1 MNHSSSNSIVK
12 SKKNTSVLKAR
23 GEVKPADN
31 APIPVLHIIKSLGRG
46 GAEMLLPETLS
57 KHDRTRFEFHYI
69 YFVPWKHQMVSAIE
83 NEGGRVTCIAAK
95 NNLKIILQARK
106 IAAYIKANNIQ
117 LVHCHLPWA
126 GIVGRIAGK
135 IAGVPV
141 VYTEHNKWER
151 YHKLTYYLN
160 KLSFKN
166 QERVIAVSEDVAG
179 SIKKHHHHKKP
190 VIQVVSNGINVD
202 KYKSS
207 YESDRDIRKELNIP
221 PAAVVIG
228 IVCVFRKQKR
238 LDVWLE
244 IAKAL
249 HEKCP
254 QTRFIIVGDG
264 PLKDELH
271 QKARSL
277 AMDGYLHFA
286 GLQVE
291 TRPYL
296 QAMNIFMMSSEFEG
310 LPIALLEAMS
320 MGCMPACT
328 DAGGIRELVK
338 DNENGIVVPVN
349 NPMQLVDRLADH
361 VNDTDQMK
369 KFGSAARETV
379 IGSFSMQKMVNE
391 LETIYTE
398 IIN

>member
-1 MNHSSSNSIVK
+1 VKPQINTFAKRNGGFKTGSTVK
-12 SKKNTSVLKAR
+12 SSRIT
-23 GEVKPADN
+23 
-31 APIPVLHIIKSLGRG
+31 VLHIIKSLGRG

-57 KHDRTRFEFHYI
+57 KHDKNKFEFHYI
-69 YFVPWKHQMVSAIE
+69 YFVPWKHQMVAAIE
-83 NEGGRVTCIAAK
+83 QEGGMVTCISAK

-106 IAAYIKANNIQ
+106 IATYIKNNNIQ

-135 IAGVPV
+135 LAGVPV

-160 KLSFKN
+160 KLTFKN
-166 QERVIAVSEDVAG
+166 QERVIAVSEDVAA
-179 SIKKHHHHKKP
+179 SIKKHHHNKRP
-190 VIQVVSNGINVD
+190 LIQVVSNGINVE

-207 YESDRDIRKELNIP
+207 FESSRDIRKELHI
-221 PAAVVIG
+221 AERDVVIG
-228 IVCVFRKQKR
+228 IICVFRKQKR

-249 HEKCP
+249 HQKCP
-254 QTRFIIVGDG
+254 ETRFIIVGDG
-264 PLKDELH
+264 PLKEELRE
-271 QKARSL
+271 KAQS
-277 AMDGYLHFA
+277 MQVQDYLHFA

-296 QAMNIFMMSSEFEG
+296 QAMDIFMMSSEFEG

-328 DAGGIRELVK
+328 DAGGIRELVT
-338 DNENGIVVPVN
+338 NNSNGILVPVDS
-349 NPMQLVDRLADH
+349 PMQLVERLANQVKDS
-361 VNDTDQMK
+361 NRIQM
-369 KFGSAARETV
+369 FGSAARETV
-379 IGSFSMQKMVNE
+379 INSFSMQKMVNE

>member
-1 MNHSSSNSIVK
+1 VK
-12 SKKNTSVLKAR
+12 SQNNTSATKNRA
-23 GEVKPADN
+23 VKTGSAAAN
-31 APIPVLHIIKSLGRG
+31 AQIPVLHIIKSLGRG

-57 KHDRTRFEFHYI
+57 KHDRNKFEFHYI
-69 YFVPWKHQMVSAIE
+69 YFVPWKHQMVTAIE
-83 NEGGRVTCIAAK
+83 QEGGKVTCISAK
-95 NNLKIILQARK
+95 NNFKIILQARK
-106 IAAYIKANNIQ
+106 IAKYIKDNNIR
-117 LVHCHLPWA
+117 LIHCHLPWA

-166 QERVIAVSEDVAG
+166 QELVIAVSEDVAE
-179 SIKKHHHHKKP
+179 SIKKHHHNKRP
-190 VIQVVSNGINVD
+190 LIQVVSNGINVE

-207 YESDRDIRKELNIP
+207 YKSSRDIKEELRI
-221 PAAVVIG
+221 AAGDVVIG
-228 IVCVFRKQKR
+228 IICVFRKQKR

-249 HEKCP
+249 HQKCP

-264 PLKDELH
+264 PLREELH
-271 QKARSL
+271 DKARSL
-277 AMDGYLHFA
+277 QMQDYLHFA

-296 QAMNIFMMSSEFEG
+296 QAMDIFMMSSEFEG

-338 DNENGIVVPVN
+338 NNSNGILVPVN
-349 NPMQLVDRLADH
+349 NPMQLVERL
-361 VNDTDQMK
+361 VDQVK
-369 KFGSAARETV
+369 DIKEIKILGSAARETV
-379 IGSFSMQKMVNE
+379 IHSFSMQKMVNE